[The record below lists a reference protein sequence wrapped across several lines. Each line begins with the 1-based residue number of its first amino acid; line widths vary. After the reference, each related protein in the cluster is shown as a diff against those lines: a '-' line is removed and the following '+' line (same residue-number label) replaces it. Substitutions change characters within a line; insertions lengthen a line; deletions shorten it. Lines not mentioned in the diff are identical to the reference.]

1 MQSSALRSLIFI
13 SALLLSSFAFANVTL
28 PVLLSDGVVLQRGL
42 PIHIWGKADPG
53 ESVSVTLNRQT
64 KSTTADITGRWHLY
78 LAPESAGGP
87 YELDVK
93 GHNQVSVHDVLIGD
107 VWIASGQSNMEYP
120 MEGWGGTA
128 KDQAEEIPKA
138 NLPTV
143 RLLIVEHAFSDHP
156 LDDLPSASKWQSCTP
171 ETARKFSA
179 VGYYFAKEISAR
191 ERVPLGVIESNWGG
205 TPAEAWTSLDAL
217 GGNANLVSVFAH
229 RAHMMDSFIDEYM
242 MQPHEEQLKREA
254 REKGLPEPKFSWHPD
269 PNSWTPAALYNAMIS
284 PLTLMP
290 IRGVIWYQGESN
302 SLLERGPLYGTLF
315 QTMIRD
321 WRQRWGVGDFPFLYV
336 QISSFKSDARE
347 AWPNVREGQR
357 ETLTLANTGMAVTID
372 IGNPDDVHPTD
383 KKDVGHRLALVAR
396 DITYGEHVEDSGPLF
411 REVTRDD
418 HGLRLWFDHAE
429 GGFKPGAKGWCEFE
443 VAAVEGE
450 WSPATTRVEG
460 STIIVANPAIQSPSR
475 ARYAWQN
482 SPSCYFF
489 NQADLPASP
498 FTAILPLYH

>member
-1 MQSSALRSLIFI
+1 MRFSALRCFVFI
-13 SALLLSSFAFANVTL
+13 SALLLSSLAFANVSL
-28 PVLLSDGVVLQRGL
+28 PVLFSDGVVLQRGM
-42 PIHIWGKADPG
+42 PIHVWGKAVPG
-53 ESVSVTLNRQT
+53 ESVTVTLNHQV
-64 KSTTADITGRWHLY
+64 KSTTADFTGRWHLY
-78 LAPESAGGP
+78 LNPENAGGP
-87 YELDVK
+87 YELSVR
-93 GHNQVSVHDVLIGD
+93 GNNQIVVHDVLVGD
-107 VWIASGQSNMEYP
+107 LWIASGQSNMEYP

-143 RLLIVEHAFSDHP
+143 HFLIVEHAYSDHP
-156 LDDLPSASKWQSCTP
+156 LDELPSASKWMTCTP
-171 ETARKFSA
+171 ESVRKFSA

-191 ERVPLGVIESNWGG
+191 EKVPIGVIESNWGG

-217 GGNANLVSVFAH
+217 GSNANLNPVFAH
-229 RAHMMDSFIDEYM
+229 RAHMMDSLIDEYAV
-242 MQPHEEQLKREA
+242 QPHEEELKREA

-269 PNSWTPAALYNAMIS
+269 PNSWNPSALYNAMIS

-302 SLLERGPLYGTLF
+302 SLLERGPLYGELF

-321 WRQRWGVGDFPFLYV
+321 WRQRWGIGDFPFLYV

-347 AWPNVREGQR
+347 AWAYVREGQR
-357 ETLTLANTGMAVTID
+357 ETLALNNTAMAVTID

-383 KKDVGHRLALVAR
+383 KKDVGHRLALAAR
-396 DITYGEHVEDSGPLF
+396 DVAYSDHVEDSGPLF
-411 REVTRDD
+411 REVTRED
-418 HGLRLWFDHAE
+418 HALRLWFDHAD
-429 GGFKPGAKGWCEFE
+429 GGFKAGAQGWCEFE
-443 VAAVEGE
+443 VAAAEGE
-450 WSPATTRVEG
+450 WVPATTKIDG
-460 STIIVANPAIQSPSR
+460 PTIIVSSPAVANPVR

-498 FTAILPLYH
+498 FNTILPLYH